1 MKQKILLMMVVL
13 VMCCII
19 ANAQTKKQTPV
30 KKTTT
35 TRPATATTTKERQVG
50 SDGYIWYKLKKG
62 NLYGA
67 QDIEGNEIIP
77 IQYDE
82 ILYYSYKC
90 RYFIVKTGD
99 FAGVYTRMGKLL
111 ISTDKHYTG
120 ITHGNLGYK
129 VKEKVFWVA
138 KRNTGGQIIL
148 DCEGKEVFTINDSW
162 LITMDCLYQDHVV
175 RVPDANYFTV
185 SCEDGS
191 DWKVGIYDLVGK
203 EICPPMYEGPIFVYD
218 WGETLS
224 GWDPLRK
231 KTWKKK
237 IDGLDFLGGKF
248 NYNSFH
254 DLYISDASYTYSSSS
269 SSNSSSSSSSS
280 NGNSSSGSSTTTVV
294 VEQHGPVQVWVACG
308 ACGHNPGVCQT
319 CVGMGTSASGRSCIS
334 CHGTG
339 KCHFCNGQGGRYQ
352 VEYR

>member
-1 MKQKILLMMVVL
+1 MKRKQQILLLITLML
-13 VMCCII
+13 EMCCIGMS
-19 ANAQTKKQTPV
+19 AQTKKQTPV

-82 ILYYSYKC
+82 ILYYSYQC
-90 RYFIVKTGD
+90 RYFIVKAGD

-162 LITMDCLYQDHVV
+162 LITMDCLYQDHVMRIILPSHV
-175 RVPDANYFTV
+175 KTAL
-185 SCEDGS
+185 
-191 DWKVGIYDLVGK
+191 IGK
-203 EICPPMYEGPIFVYD
+203 LEYTISSVKKYVLPCTRGQFLFMT
-218 WGETLS
+218 GE
-224 GWDPLRK
+224 K
-231 KTWKKK
+231 
-237 IDGLDFLGGKF
+237 
-248 NYNSFH
+248 H
-254 DLYISDASYTYSSSS
+254 
-269 SSNSSSSSSSS
+269 
-280 NGNSSSGSSTTTVV
+280 
-294 VEQHGPVQVWVACG
+294 
-308 ACGHNPGVCQT
+308 
-319 CVGMGTSASGRSCIS
+319 
-334 CHGTG
+334 
-339 KCHFCNGQGGRYQ
+339 
-352 VEYR
+352 